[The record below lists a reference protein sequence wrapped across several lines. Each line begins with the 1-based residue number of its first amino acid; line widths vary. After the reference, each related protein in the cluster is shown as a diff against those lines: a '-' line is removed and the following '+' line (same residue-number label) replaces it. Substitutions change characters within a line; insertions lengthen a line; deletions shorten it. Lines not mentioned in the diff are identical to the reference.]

1 MHVGLRIQERRQ
13 FYPVVR
19 IVRMFVLLRR
29 KLQQLSL
36 TAEVLEGVKTVR
48 RG

>member
-1 MHVGLRIQERRQ
+1 VHVGLRIQERRQ

-19 IVRMFVLLRR
+19 VVRMFVLLRR